1 MVKRL
6 LISTLFLL
14 LAIEAKAWVVI
25 DGGDKSI
32 ECVGQHCY
40 LEEED
45 DDEATTKVKKF
56 ESKTTYSKDPLAMPV
71 GDGKKNKNDPMAM

>member
-1 MVKRL
+1 MVRRL
-6 LISTLFLL
+6 LILILFLL
-14 LAIEAKAWVVI
+14 ATEAKAWVVI

-40 LEEED
+40 LEEDD

-71 GDGKKNKNDPMAM
+71 GDSKKNKNDPLAM

>member
-40 LEEED
+40 LEEN
-45 DDEATTKVKKF
+45 DDEVTTEVEKTK
-56 ESKTTYSKDPLAMPV
+56 SKTTYSKDPLAMPKE
-71 GDGKKNKNDPMAM
+71 GGKQNKNDPMAM

>member
-1 MVKRL
+1 MIRCL
-6 LISTLFLL
+6 LLSTLFLL
-14 LAIEAKAWVVI
+14 ATEAKAWVVI

-40 LEEED
+40 LEED

-56 ESKTTYSKDPLAMPV
+56 ESKTTYSKDPLAMPIE
-71 GDGKKNKNDPMAM
+71 DGKKNKNDPMAM